1 MTRTLVASL
10 ALVLLGLIASCAK
23 HPIRPYVGE
32 PKPEFRPSVDDS
44 PEWSHDGRLI
54 AFHRRFHSSYGP
66 PGLYVIDAAGGTPRF
81 LAAGD
86 FWFPRYFRFSP
97 DDRYI
102 ATVRDI
108 QLLVVDLL
116 TGQVTQPMYTRNG
129 VIEPDWDPTGRM
141 IVYSRYQSYPDDPL
155 DSLGLCIFD
164 TATGVDRPIYHQN
177 AIQLGHYP
185 VWSRDGATI
194 AFVRYTGG
202 DWRILSLKP
211 DGSDLR
217 VLIEAEPGGIVGNL
231 RRYVRRDRGRDGLA
245 FSWAIPSTV
254 SPPGVTLFTGGPRFM
269 NWDGSDVGTLPRSY
283 SYDIAYSPDGS
294 WGVGGGYDTADS
306 NVVLFVFRSDDIT
319 RASYRQLTHYSPPN

>member
-1 MTRTLVASL
+1 MSKPLVVSL
-10 ALVLLGLIASCAK
+10 ALVLVGLFAGCAK
-23 HPIRPYVGE
+23 DPIRPYVGE

-54 AFHRRFHSSYGP
+54 AFHRRFYSSYGP

-97 DDRYI
+97 DDRFI
-102 ATVRDI
+102 ACVRGI

-116 TGQVTQPMYTRNG
+116 TGQATEPMYTHNG
-129 VIEPDWDPTGRM
+129 VTEPDWDPTGRL
-141 IVYSRYQSYPDDPL
+141 IVYSRYQAYPDDPL

-164 TATGVDRPIYHQN
+164 TATGVDRPIYSQN
-177 AIQLGHYP
+177 AVQLGHYP
-185 VWSRDGATI
+185 VWSRDGAAI
-194 AFVRYTGG
+194 VFINATGG
-202 DWRILSLKP
+202 NFRIFSLKP

-217 VLIEAEPGGIVGNL
+217 VLIDASPDGTLNLL

-245 FSWAIPSTV
+245 FSRTWPSAA
-254 SPPGVTLFTGGPRFM
+254 SPPGVTLREGGSFFM
-269 NWDGSDVGTLPRSY
+269 NWDGSDAGTLPRSY
-283 SYDIAYSPDGS
+283 RYDVAYSPDGS
-294 WGVGGGYDTADS
+294 WGVGGGYDTSDS
-306 NVVLFVFRSDDIT
+306 NAVLFVFRSDDIT